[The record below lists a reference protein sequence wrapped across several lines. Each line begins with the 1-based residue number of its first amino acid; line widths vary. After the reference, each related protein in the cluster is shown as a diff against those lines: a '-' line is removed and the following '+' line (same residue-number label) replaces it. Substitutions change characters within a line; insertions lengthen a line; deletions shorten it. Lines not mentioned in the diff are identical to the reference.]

1 MRELTTGDCM
11 KILDLGGSEFLIY
24 TEDMAGLFSDFRS
37 TANHGIHIK
46 ENRKLTES
54 EVEDLLQAAE
64 ENSEDSEDSDTILQK
79 SSENEHVFN
88 ILDKI
93 IKMYPEVKY
102 LVHGLKK
109 SKRKRI
115 KADPEI
121 DKKKNKQWE
130 EFLADPTVEKKP
142 VEEEKKGKE
151 KKGKEKEEEPEEL
164 RDETQ
169 EEYQQRKKKAMD
181 EYGEAEKYREAHKS
195 AKTRVEEEEEKVS
208 KMGLDKSKP
217 KGYMDILLD
226 LFKSNKK
233 STETQKLQ
241 EYLRR
246 NWDTYMENKQVVDKN
261 EDLVNGLN
269 EALEENR
276 LDLHSI
282 TLMNELIERDPK
294 WVDEID
300 FHIETPTFTIPLV
313 KFKKYIDTKKDDSDI
328 RKQFKKLFNRKQL
341 SDSDI
346 KVNIDKHK
354 KNIQIET
361 DWSNGMNI
369 LELFKLNSKDI
380 VDIS

>member
-1 MRELTTGDCM
+1 
-11 KILDLGGSEFLIY
+11 
-24 TEDMAGLFSDFRS
+24 
-37 TANHGIHIK
+37 
-46 ENRKLTES
+46 
-54 EVEDLLQAAE
+54 
-64 ENSEDSEDSDTILQK
+64 
-79 SSENEHVFN
+79 
-88 ILDKI
+88 
-93 IKMYPEVKY
+93 
-102 LVHGLKK
+102 
-109 SKRKRI
+109 
-115 KADPEI
+115 
-121 DKKKNKQWE
+121 
-130 EFLADPTVEKKP
+130 
-142 VEEEKKGKE
+142 
-151 KKGKEKEEEPEEL
+151 
-164 RDETQ
+164 
-169 EEYQQRKKKAMD
+169 MD

-246 NWDTYMENKQVVDKN
+246 NWGTYMENKKVVDKN